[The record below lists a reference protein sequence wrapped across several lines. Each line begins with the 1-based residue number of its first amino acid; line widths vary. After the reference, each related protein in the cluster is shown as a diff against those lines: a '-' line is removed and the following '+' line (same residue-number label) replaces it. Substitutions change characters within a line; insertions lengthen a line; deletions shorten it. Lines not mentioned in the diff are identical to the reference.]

1 MKTTGF
7 VTMTDAATGAVRV
20 HGRNIITFAGDD
32 LTARVLAGQS
42 EYRPTHIGFVY
53 GANATPAADFADPSD
68 TREHPWAEI
77 RSQVLAAEANILIA
91 PITAAGLSAGD
102 ADHGANVAAL
112 HSSSGAGFEYAF
124 AHTGGFAVDL
134 PTAGTVYYYQLLLLN
149 RRMVSNSPVY
159 TAFARKA
166 VAKVE
171 GVYVGVDD
179 DDAQMVVWELT
190 ISLAAS

>member
-7 VTMTDAATGAVRV
+7 VTMTDAATGSVRV
-20 HGRNIITFAGDD
+20 RGNNIITFAGDD

-53 GANATPAADFADPSD
+53 GADASPAEDFADPSE
-68 TREHPWAEI
+68 TREHLWAGVRAE
-77 RSQVLAAEANILIA
+77 VLAAEANILIA
-91 PITAAGLSAGD
+91 PITATGLAAGD
-102 ADHGANVAAL
+102 ADHGANAASL

-124 AHTGGFAVDL
+124 AHTGGFADTL
-134 PTAGTVYYYQLLLLN
+134 PTVGTVYYYQLLLLN

-159 TAFARKA
+159 TVFARKA
-166 VAKVE
+166 IAKVE
-171 GVYVGVDD
+171 GAYVGVDD
-179 DDAQMVVWELT
+179 EDAQMVVWKLT